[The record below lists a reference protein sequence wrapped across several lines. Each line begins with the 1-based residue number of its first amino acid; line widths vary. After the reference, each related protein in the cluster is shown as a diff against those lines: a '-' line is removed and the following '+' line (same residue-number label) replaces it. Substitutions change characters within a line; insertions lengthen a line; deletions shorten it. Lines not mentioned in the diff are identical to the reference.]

1 MDIPLYYKIYN
12 DLLRKI
18 SSEECPPG
26 SVLPTDGELEE
37 LYGVSK
43 APIRQALEKLKNEG
57 LIERR
62 PGRRTRVRELKRSTP
77 WLLQS
82 GLQRHYSENWT
93 HLTCKT
99 HRVEVCQ
106 PPENARAFFGV
117 TSNTLLPHLI
127 RVRSLGDK
135 PVVVMHN
142 YLAPELASVNFCDLG
157 DFSNLKEYLF
167 AQRGLAVTLTEER
180 LIAVAIHGENAQCLK
195 VEAGSPQ
202 LLIHRYSYDQH
213 KSPLAYDEHY
223 VNSNIWQYEVTFS
236 Q

>member
-18 SSEECPPG
+18 GSEEYPPG

-43 APIRQALEKLKNEG
+43 APVRQALEKLKNEG
-57 LIERR
+57 LIERH

-99 HRVEVCQ
+99 HLVEVCQ
-106 PPENARAFFGV
+106 PPGNARAFFGV
-117 TSNTLLPHLI
+117 TSSTLLPHLI
-127 RVRSLGDK
+127 RVRSLGNK

-142 YLAPELASVNFCDLG
+142 YLAPELASVNFCELG
-157 DFSNLKEYLF
+157 DFSNLKECLF
-167 AQRGLAVTLTEER
+167 VQRGLAVTLAEEK
-180 LIAVAIHGENAQCLK
+180 LIAVAIHGENAQYLK
-195 VEAGSPQ
+195 VKEGSPQ
-202 LLIHRYSYDQH
+202 LLIRRYSYDQH
-213 KSPLAYDEHY
+213 KLPLAYDEHY
-223 VNSNIWQYEVTFS
+223 VNSNIWQYEVAFL